1 MFNEEIIYAHVKKKY
16 HLNTYGWP
24 VMYCIIIRVSLAASY
39 AQRKPKVE
47 NTLLPDDK
55 LIRIWILIFSSFM
68 IQICTVNIYFYLLD
82 INGIPCPLRQPG

>member
-1 MFNEEIIYAHVKKKY
+1 MLILLLRPFLCNVSVWPIR
-16 HLNTYGWP
+16 YGRI
-24 VMYCIIIRVSLAASY
+24 MTDSLVVSY

-47 NTLLPDDK
+47 NTLLPDDN